1 MQSGGTHL
9 EVFIFISKG
18 GFCGATTDPS
28 GVRLPHVTGPW
39 SYLKKT
45 RLGQVTGI
53 NLLTALRE
61 IKLNGYYLIM
71 PVNLSGT
78 GDKR

>member
-1 MQSGGTHL
+1 M
-9 EVFIFISKG
+9 EVFIFIG
-18 GFCGATTDPS
+18 GGGYCGATTDPS
-28 GVRLPHVTGPW
+28 GVKLPHVTGPW

-61 IKLNGYYLIM
+61 IKTKGYYLIM
-71 PVNLSGT
+71 PDNLSGPC
-78 GDKR
+78 GKP